1 MRLLLEIALLRVF
14 CIYLLSWVDF
24 IVRPSSRTL
33 RNRNMRLGSGR
44 GRGGPHLGLRFRNI
58 RHLITSAKHDISSNW
73 DILTRNSHPSTNWI
87 YRNSQ
92 KLPHFPSIWSQ
103 YDHISLTPVQNLLLF
118 LYYLHLY
125 FWPLT
130 GSCRVWKLCTSAY
143 SLQWHWLE
151 NHWYVDHL
159 EDLVGI

>member
-1 MRLLLEIALLRVF
+1 
-14 CIYLLSWVDF
+14 
-24 IVRPSSRTL
+24 
-33 RNRNMRLGSGR
+33 MRLGSGR

-143 SLQWHWLE
+143 SLQWCAKELIRKSLICWS
-151 NHWYVDHL
+151 W
-159 EDLVGI
+159 EDLVGFKKKRLLTGESVTCFTMATPCSPVSQAPQDIWC